1 MDKLSVVV
9 MEKDAQTGLL
19 DKELGS
25 YSIEYNIDYIDK
37 VFAVIEEGREIVHLY
52 ITIPGEFEDWEFNAI
67 LDNYDTSLYDDLILS
82 IEEDQDNHNPGWILK
97 VEFIEDDDKM
107 EERLN
112 EILKIHDAEAARVT
126 EAIKGMKDEYIE

>member
-52 ITIPGEFEDWEFNAI
+52 LTIPGEFEDWEFNAI
-67 LDNYDTSLYDDLILS
+67 LDNYDTSLYDGLILS

-112 EILKIHDAEAARVT
+112 NILKIHDAEAARVT
-126 EAIKGMKDEYIE
+126 EEIKGMKDEYIE

>member
-25 YSIEYNIDYIDK
+25 YSIEYNIDYINK

-52 ITIPGEFEDWEFNAI
+52 LTIPGEFEDWEFNAI
-67 LDNYDTSLYDDLILS
+67 LDNYDTSLYDGLILS

-112 EILKIHDAEAARVT
+112 NILKIHDAEAARVT
-126 EAIKGMKDEYIE
+126 EEIKGMKDEYIE